1 MNPESDIASVPAPTK
16 TRGEIYEGVAF
27 NFCKVATVLGLL
39 EIVRLSRFALPICA
53 GMAAI
58 LFGLAHLFGA
68 RQSRCVL
75 QKPLWIAA
83 FWLGVV
89 AIWCIAHRNG

>member
-1 MNPESDIASVPAPTK
+1 MNLESDGLAPPAATK

-27 NFCKVATVLGLL
+27 NFCKVATILGLL

-53 GMAAI
+53 AMAAI

-83 FWLGVV
+83 FWIGVV
-89 AIWCIAHRNG
+89 ALWFIAHRNG